1 MTISFDSDR
10 HEALLVSL
18 RAATTTIGVEVEA
31 LERKAN
37 TLRSSWSGEAR
48 DAYDEA
54 QNAWSACMRV
64 FHGVLSDTNIVAAS
78 AGDSLRQAEQ
88 AVRSLWA

>member
-18 RAATTTIGVEVEA
+18 WQATSAIGAE
-31 LERKAN
+31 LERRAN

-64 FHGVLSDTNIVAAS
+64 VHGVLSDTNIVAAS
-78 AGDSLRQAEQ
+78 AGDSLRQAER
-88 AVRSLWA
+88 AVRTLWT